1 MLDSITFLGS
11 AESSPNKVDYL
22 FTHENIVSLVLSN
35 SLKLMGR
42 KWVVAA
48 HITILIRGNLALL
61 VDAYLTLSCTD
72 KIRCCLKLKGY
83 LRWHYCSCNIKGPYC
98 CFSQLSTLNW
108 IGKYSL
114 MLMCQ
119 FYYMPRWPK
128 SLVCFWAVILS

>member
-72 KIRCCLKLKGY
+72 KIRCFLKLKGY
-83 LRWHYCSCNIKGPYC
+83 LR
-98 CFSQLSTLNW
+98 
-108 IGKYSL
+108 
-114 MLMCQ
+114 
-119 FYYMPRWPK
+119 
-128 SLVCFWAVILS
+128 